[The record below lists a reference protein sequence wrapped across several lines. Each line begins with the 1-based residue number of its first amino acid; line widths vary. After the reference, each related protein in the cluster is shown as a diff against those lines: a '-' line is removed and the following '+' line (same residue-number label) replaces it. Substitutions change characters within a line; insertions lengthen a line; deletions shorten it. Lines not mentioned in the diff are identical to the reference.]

1 MSFKVQPPCAPA
13 SPKIVD
19 SDQFFTP
26 FISSV
31 NYVISP
37 RIIIIIIIIIIT
49 ILTIMTMACL

>member
-37 RIIIIIIIIIIT
+37 RIIIIIIIIT